1 MPADFRSAT
10 ASAITGKMKKLFG
23 LLAISGAV
31 VAALFFLT
39 QLSGPGKLIASPALN
54 LRAATE
60 IRDGAL
66 VTIDYILTDEQG
78 NLIES
83 TEGKEPL
90 TYIHGAGQIVPGLE
104 RALTGLKPGAQKKVE
119 VLPEDGYGMPD
130 EKAFQEFPKEKVPPE
145 AQKVGAMLMTK
156 SPEGRMLPMR
166 VHKVT
171 EKSVILD
178 FNHPLAGKTLH
189 FDITVK
195 DIKAA
200 DVR

>member
-1 MPADFRSAT
+1 
-10 ASAITGKMKKLFG
+10 MKKLLG

-31 VAALFFLT
+31 VGALFFLT
-39 QLSGPGKLIASPALN
+39 HLSGPGKISVAPALN
-54 LRAATE
+54 LRAASE
-60 IRDGAL
+60 IGDGAL
-66 VTIDYILTDEQG
+66 VTIDYVLTDDKG

-104 RALTGLKPGAQKKVE
+104 RELSGLKLGDQKKVR
-119 VLPEDGYGMPD
+119 VRPEEGYGMPD
-130 EKAFQEFPKEKVPPE
+130 EKAFQEFPREKVPPE

-156 SPEGRMLPMR
+156 SSDGRMIPMR

-171 EKSVILD
+171 DKTVLVD